1 LLLKKTG
8 FVFLIV
14 LAAISITQFYCTQP
28 NVPLNVYLNHNDTVK
43 YVGIMQCASCHYDIY
58 QSFIQTGM
66 GQSFAPATKQKS
78 VADFNNHKPVFDKFN
93 NMYYYPFWVSD
104 TMFIS
109 EFRLNGKD
117 TIYKRVERVDYII
130 GSGQHT
136 NSHLTNI
143 NGYIYQL
150 PLTWY
155 SQLQKWDLPPG
166 FENGRNVRFS
176 RNIALECM
184 SCHNAMPVVEPKSD
198 NKFISIGNG
207 IDCERC
213 HGPGELHVKEK
224 LAGKLVDTAT
234 QIDYTIVN
242 PKKLSWQLQVDVCQR
257 CHLQGNAIL
266 KPGKSFT
273 DFKPGMHL
281 SEIVDVYMPS
291 YASDDNSFI
300 MASHAQR
307 LQLSKCFIESNK
319 QSTHINK
326 TFTSLNLTCI
336 TCHNPH
342 VSVKVT
348 GKQIFNN
355 ACIKCHTNGP
365 SDCSENP
372 QQLLLR
378 QNNCVG
384 CHMPK
389 NGTEDI
395 PHVTV
400 HDHYIRKPVSKQA
413 ANNLKTFVGLYCV
426 NNNQPNA
433 NNTKAAAYLNYIEKF
448 EGDAAAIDSA
458 WWWINQLNTNE
469 IIPLK
474 IQYHFLL
481 KQFDKIIALSTRLTD
496 DADAWTCYR
505 IGQAMMYANRYNE
518 AEKWYRKAVKAAP
531 YNLDFI
537 NKLGAA
543 LVKLN
548 QINEAI
554 EVFTSSLKLQPNQED
569 AWINKGFALVK
580 LNRYNQ
586 AMQCYN
592 RALQLNPDN
601 QQALFNRAALHYLN
615 KNNALAKQDLKLLLQ
630 LDANNQKVKDLYNQ
644 LN

>member
-1 LLLKKTG
+1 MPLKKTS
-8 FVFLIV
+8 FVFLFV
-14 LAAISITQFYCTQP
+14 LTAIGITQFYCSLP
-28 NVPLNVYLNHNDTVK
+28 NAPLNVYLNHHDTVK
-43 YVGIMQCASCHYDIY
+43 YVGKMQCASCHNDIY
-58 QSFIQTGM
+58 QSFMQTGM
-66 GQSFAPATKQKS
+66 GQSFAPATRQKS
-78 VADFNNHKPVFDKFN
+78 VANFNNHKPVYDKFN
-93 NMYYYPFWVSD
+93 NMYYYPFWVAD
-104 TMFIS
+104 TMFIA
-109 EFRLNGKD
+109 EFRLSGKD
-117 TIYKRVERVDYII
+117 TIYKRIERVDYIV

-155 SQLQKWDLPPG
+155 AQLQKWDLPPG

-184 SCHNAMPVVEPKSD
+184 SCHNAMPLVEPTSD

-281 SEIVDVYMPS
+281 SDIVDVYMPS
-291 YASDDNSFI
+291 YVEDDNQFI

-307 LQLSKCFIESNK
+307 LQMSKCFIESNK
-319 QSTHINK
+319 QQTNNNKAFST
-326 TFTSLNLTCI
+326 LNLTCI

-348 GKQIFNN
+348 GTQIFNN
-355 ACIKCHTNGP
+355 ACMKCHNNGP
-365 SDCSENP
+365 QDCSEKP
-372 QQLLLR
+372 QQILAQ

-400 HDHYIRKPVSKQA
+400 HDHYIRKPVTTQI
-413 ANNLKTFVGLYCV
+413 ANNLKTFAGLYCV
-426 NNNQPNA
+426 NNSRPNA
-433 NNTKAAAYLNYIEKF
+433 NNTKAAAYLNYIERF

-458 WWWINQLNTNE
+458 WWWVLQLNTNE
-469 IIPLK
+469 QIPLK

-481 KQFDKIIALSTRLTD
+481 KQFDKIIALSNRLTN
-496 DADAWTCYR
+496 ADAWTNYR
-505 IGQAMMYANRYNE
+505 VGQAMMYANRFNE
-518 AEKWYRKAVKAAP
+518 AEIWYRKAVNAAP
-531 YNLDFI
+531 YNLDFM

-554 EVFTSSLKLQPNQED
+554 DVFTNSLKLQPNQED
-569 AWINKGFALVK
+569 AWVNKGFALVK
-580 LNRYNQ
+580 LNNFTQ

-615 KNNALAKQDLKLLLQ
+615 KNNALAKQDLKLLMQ
-630 LDANNQKVKDLYNQ
+630 LDANNQQVKDLYNQ